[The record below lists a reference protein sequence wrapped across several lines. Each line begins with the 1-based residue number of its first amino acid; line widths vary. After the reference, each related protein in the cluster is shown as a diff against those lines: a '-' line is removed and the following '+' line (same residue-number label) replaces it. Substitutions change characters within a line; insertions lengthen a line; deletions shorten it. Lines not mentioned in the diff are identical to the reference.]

1 MCQKLH
7 TNLIFTVSKLHTAQ
21 TSVDS
26 YPWQTNL
33 VLKIIILIIVFW
45 YCAWERKVN
54 RKDLNISWD
63 GTLHK
68 AFLIAKNTV
77 WWTGSS
83 DCPWHCNSVER
94 GASVKKYISYAVCKT
109 ICVCAYVCLHL
120 CVSGN
125 KPNEFEH
132 ISLGD
137 QVSILL

>member
-1 MCQKLH
+1 MCQKLRA
-7 TNLIFTVSKLHTAQ
+7 NLIFTVSKLHTAQ

-33 VLKIIILIIVFW
+33 VLKIIILKIVFW

-68 AFLIAKNTV
+68 AFLIAKSTV

-83 DCPWHCNSVER
+83 GCPWHCNSVER
-94 GASVKKYISYAVCKT
+94 GTSVKKYISYTVCKT

-120 CVSGN
+120 CVFGN

-132 ISLGD
+132 ISLGG